1 MSSSLTVG
9 GLLSSR
15 LDVWGLPLELLSG
28 SGGLHRIITSPH
40 IQKTGLALAGFDEY
54 LQPGRVLVFG
64 ESEVRFLD
72 ALEHEVRLQALDAVF
87 THDVPCVLITGGWE
101 PPADLRIGADR
112 AQVPLLRTA
121 VATPLAIAKLTAV
134 LEDTLAVRE
143 VVHGVLMDILGL
155 GVLIVGESG
164 IGKSEC
170 ALDLVVR
177 GHRLVADDTVE
188 IHRRGEKDVIGT
200 CPELTRHHMEV
211 RGLGVINIRDLFGVA
226 STRVNKRLEL
236 VVQLERWE
244 PPSRV
249 APPSRYGESAQ
260 KPAADGGPAREYDRL
275 GLDDSYYDLIGI
287 RLPLVRMPVAPG
299 RSVAILVE
307 VAVRNQIL
315 RAQGRHAARDLVD
328 RLERVLKSAGEVETE
343 PDEDM
348 EPGGL
353 V

>member
-1 MSSSLTVG
+1 MSQPAITVG
-9 GLLSSR
+9 GLLNSR
-15 LDVWGLPLELLSG
+15 PESKGLPLELLSG
-28 SGGLHRIITSPH
+28 AGGLHRVITSPH

-101 PPADLRIGADR
+101 PPADLRHGAER
-112 AQVPLLRTA
+112 AAVPLMRTV
-121 VATPLAIAKLTAV
+121 VATPLAIAKFTAL
-134 LEDTLAVRE
+134 LEDALAVRE
-143 VVHGVLMDILGL
+143 VIHGVLMDILGL
-155 GVLIVGESG
+155 GVLIIGDSG

-236 VVQLERWE
+236 VVQLERWD
-244 PPSRV
+244 
-249 APPSRYGESAQ
+249 Q
-260 KPAADGGPAREYDRL
+260 NREYDRV
-275 GLDDSYYDLIGI
+275 GLDDSYHDLIGVP
-287 RLPLVRMPVAPG
+287 LPLVRMPVAPG

-315 RAQGRHAARDLVD
+315 RARGRHAGRDLVA
-328 RLERVLKSAGEVETE
+328 RLERALKAGGEVETE
-343 PDEDM
+343 PDEDI
-348 EPGGL
+348 EHGGHL
-353 V
+353 